1 MASKPGGDLG
11 AMAISKAQAA
21 DAKPFA
27 AAPPPAAT
35 GAGSS
40 LTIKLDAAMYAAL
53 REFCYARERATG
65 KRATHQQIMVEALR
79 EFLTAR

>member
-1 MASKPGGDLG
+1 
-11 AMAISKAQAA
+11 MAISKATAA

-27 AAPPPAAT
+27 APPPPPAT

-40 LTIKLDAAMYAAL
+40 LTIKLDAATYAAL

-65 KRATHQQIMVEALR
+65 KRATHQQVVLEMIRAGL
-79 EFLTAR
+79 AAGG